1 MYSRFLR
8 STLIPT
14 YYTLRGRR
22 YHTYRNFVERSQWW
36 SQEHLLDFQ
45 WEETKRLLQHAFATV
60 PFYKEKYGSAG
71 FRIEDIRTRADFA
84 MLPPLTRE
92 EVNKYSDRL
101 KSKAFRGR
109 LLPHATGG
117 SSGVPTR
124 FFITYDSFDWRTAV
138 SSRAYSWSGCNLGER
153 TLYLW
158 GAPVGHVPRLK
169 ALKKSLYELLRREM
183 VFNTFAQNDVLWRSI
198 YFAAL
203 RFRPQLI
210 VGYVSSLEQ
219 FCQFLLN
226 NKLKLHPIRGV
237 IAAAEPVFQPVR
249 ELVANALGAELFNT
263 YGSRE
268 FMSIAAEC
276 EFHNGLH
283 LNVENLLVE
292 LEMPTTEPSEILV
305 TDLHNYGMPFIR
317 YRIGDL
323 GILAGSAPCE
333 CGRGLPRIHSIEG
346 RTLDVLRTR
355 TGRVVPGELF
365 PHIMKDIAEVGEFQ
379 AQQINLDEIIL
390 LVVVRRPLSQK
401 SRLLLE
407 SEFFKVFGSDV
418 KITVK
423 EVREIPLRASG
434 KRRVTVGL
442 GTRAEG

>member
-1 MYSRFLR
+1 
-8 STLIPT
+8 
-14 YYTLRGRR
+14 
-22 YHTYRNFVERSQWW
+22 
-36 SQEHLLDFQ
+36 
-45 WEETKRLLQHAFATV
+45 V
-60 PFYKEKYGSAG
+60 PFYQKKYGGAG
-71 FRIEDIRTRADFA
+71 INIKDIQTRADFA

-92 EVNKYSDRL
+92 EVNKYSDEL
-101 KSKAFRGR
+101 KSIAFGGN

-124 FFITYDSFDWRTAV
+124 FFITYESFDWRTAV

-158 GAPVGHVPRLK
+158 GAPVGHVPRLR
-169 ALKKSLYELLRREM
+169 AFKKSLYEFLRHER
-183 VFNTFAQNDVLWRSI
+183 VINTFAQNAELWRSI
-198 YFAAL
+198 YFTAL

-226 NKLKLHPIRGV
+226 NNLKLHPIRAV

-292 LEMPTTEPSEILV
+292 LETPSTEPSEILI

-323 GILAGSAPCE
+323 GILAGSAPCK

-365 PHIMKDIAEVGEFQ
+365 PHIMKDIPEVGEFQ
-379 AQQINLDEIIL
+379 AQQVNLDEIIL

-407 SEFFKVFGSDV
+407 SEFYKAFGSDV

-423 EVREIPLRASG
+423 EVSEIPLRPSG

>member
-8 STLIPT
+8 SILIPA

-22 YHTYRNFVERSQWW
+22 YHRYRQFVERSQWW
-36 SQEHLLDFQ
+36 SQERLLDFQ
-45 WEETKRLLQHAFATV
+45 WEETKKLLQHAFATV
-60 PFYKEKYGSAG
+60 PFYQKKYGSAG
-71 FRIEDIRTRADFA
+71 FQIKDIQTRADFA

-92 EVNKYSDRL
+92 EVNKYSDEL
-101 KSKAFRGR
+101 KSAAFSGK

-124 FFITYDSFDWRTAV
+124 FFITYESFDWRMAV
-138 SSRAYSWSGCNLGER
+138 SSRAYTWSGCNLGER
-153 TLYLW
+153 TLCLW
-158 GAPVGHVPRLK
+158 GAPVGHVPRVK
-169 ALKKSLYELLRREM
+169 ALKKSLYESLRREK
-183 VFNTFAQNDVLWRSI
+183 VFNTFAQDEKLWRSI
-198 YFAAL
+198 YFTAL
-203 RFRPQLI
+203 GFRPQLI

-219 FCQFLLN
+219 FCHFLLDN
-226 NKLKLHPIRGV
+226 NLKLHPIRAV

-249 ELVANALGAELFNT
+249 ELVAKALGAELFNT

-268 FMSIAAEC
+268 FMSIGAEC

-283 LNVENLLVE
+283 LNAENLFVE
-292 LEMPTTEPSEILV
+292 LEMPSTEPSEILI

-323 GILAGSAPCE
+323 GILADSAPCE

-365 PHIMKDIAEVGEFQ
+365 PHIMKDIAEVVEFQ
-379 AQQINLDEIIL
+379 AHQVNLDEIIL
-390 LVVVRRPLSQK
+390 LVVVRQPWSQK
-401 SRLLLE
+401 SRLLLAN
-407 SEFFKVFGSDV
+407 EFYKVFGSEV

-423 EVREIPLRASG
+423 EVGEIPRRPSG

-442 GTRAEG
+442 GT